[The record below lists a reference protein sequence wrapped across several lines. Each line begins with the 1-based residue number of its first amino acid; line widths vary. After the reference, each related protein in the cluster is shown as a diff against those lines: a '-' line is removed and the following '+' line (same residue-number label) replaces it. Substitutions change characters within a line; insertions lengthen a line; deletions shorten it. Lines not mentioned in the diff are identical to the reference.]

1 MTPTLRQ
8 AARLAEEIAARI
20 RVLSPPLETLLGAD
34 ETAPA
39 AAVARAREKARAQ
52 EADVRALE
60 DVLVAIR
67 QAVGRANAEA
77 GISDLLAERAALG
90 GRIARLEARAK
101 ARPYA
106 GAAQADAALADLRA
120 QRAASRFGGA
130 EASIAVPI
138 WDAEEV
144 AEAEREALAC
154 RRRLAA
160 VGDLLAERNAGRR
173 IALPAGAEDLL
184 RRHGIAA

>member
-20 RVLSPPLETLLGAD
+20 RVFSPPLDTALAAD

-39 AAVARAREKARAQ
+39 EALERARLRATHQ
-52 EADVRALE
+52 DHEIHQLE
-60 DVLVAIR
+60 DLLIALR
-67 QAVGRANAEA
+67 QAVGRANAET
-77 GISDLLAERAALG
+77 GISDLLAERAVLA
-90 GRIARLEARAK
+90 GRLARLEARAK
-101 ARPYA
+101 ARPYV
-106 GAAQADAALADLRA
+106 GAPQAEAALADLRA
-120 QRAASRFGGA
+120 QRSASRFGGA
-130 EASIAVPI
+130 EGSVSVPI
-138 WDAEEV
+138 WTLTEIADAN
-144 AEAEREALAC
+144 AEALTC

-160 VGDLLAERNAGRR
+160 IGDALAERNAGRR